1 MALRAAVNIAPMISF
16 RRLAVAST
24 AATLLLVAVG
34 GLVRATK
41 SGLGCGTDWP
51 HCGGR
56 VIPIFGSQ
64 AVVIEYSHRL
74 VAAAVI
80 LLIGALAVVAV
91 RSHRAEPRIVWPA
104 VGAFGL
110 VLGQAILG
118 AIVVKLELDAV
129 SVVLHLATAMALV
142 GLLVSLT
149 IKAYAL
155 DGRLESSPHGPTALR
170 AGIAAGS
177 VLALLM
183 VGSYVSGRHAGYA
196 FSDWPL
202 MNGSLVPDL
211 GIPLYAVHFVHR
223 LLAAVVAVVVALIA
237 LPIARDRSRQ
247 QSSGLARAVL
257 GLFGFEILLGAA
269 NVWTKL
275 NAGVVTLHLLTGG
288 LIWAC
293 LVGIGQLARPL
304 PAASESR
311 VEREMAADRAVEMA
325 AH

>member
-1 MALRAAVNIAPMISF
+1 MTFFRKLAAT
-16 RRLAVAST
+16 ST

-64 AVVIEYSHRL
+64 AVVIEFMHRFT
-74 VAAAVI
+74 AACVI
-80 LLIGALAVVAV
+80 ALIGALAVVAV
-91 RSHRAEPRIVWPA
+91 RKHRAEPTIVWPA

-118 AIVVKLELDAV
+118 AVVVKLELDAV
-129 SVVLHLATAMALV
+129 SVVLHLATAMVLV
-142 GLLVSLT
+142 AVLVSLT
-149 IKAYAL
+149 VRAHAL
-155 DGRLESSPHGPTALR
+155 EGAPLPQPDRRRSLR
-170 AGIAAGS
+170 AAIAAGS

-183 VGSYVSGRHAGYA
+183 VGSYVSGRHAGYV

-202 MNGSLVPDL
+202 MNGHLVPDL
-211 GIPLYAVHFVHR
+211 GIPLYAIHFTHR
-223 LLAAVVAVVVALIA
+223 VLAGLVAVVVGVVAVG
-237 LPIARDRSRQ
+237 IARDQTRPLEARF
-247 QSSGLARAVL
+247 ARAAL
-257 GLFGFEILLGAA
+257 GLFGVEILLGAA

-275 NAGVVTLHLLTGG
+275 NAAIVTLHLLTGA

-293 LVGIGQLARPL
+293 LVAIAALAR
-304 PAASESR
+304 AETSSTQRGHA
-311 VEREMAADRAVEMA
+311 AVEATELPVEVA
-325 AH
+325 AGR